1 MLRFPTN
8 FEQAEKLKSEITL
21 VLILTAFLLVHR
33 SHKCL
38 VFQILPFHF
47 NFIICFAVLPLKIMQ
62 LKYNFQMTSISGLIS
77 TELQCFGQIYV
88 LSANSAI

>member
-8 FEQAEKLKSEITL
+8 FKQAEKLKSEITL

-33 SHKCL
+33 SHKCV

-47 NFIICFAVLPLKIMQ
+47 NFICFAVLPLKIMQ

-77 TELQCFGQIYV
+77 TELQCFGQMYV
-88 LSANSAI
+88 LSANSTI